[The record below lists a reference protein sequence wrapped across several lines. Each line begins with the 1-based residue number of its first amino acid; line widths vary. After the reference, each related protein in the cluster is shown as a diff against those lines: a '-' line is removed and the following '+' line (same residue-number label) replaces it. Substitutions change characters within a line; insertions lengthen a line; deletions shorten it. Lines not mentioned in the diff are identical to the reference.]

1 VTLNPWYGVQN
12 GVTRQTRD
20 GKPPGGFVPKERV
33 SLQQAI
39 EGYTLGAAI
48 GARKE
53 KSEGSLEPGKLA
65 DLIILSQ
72 DLFTLEPN
80 QIYKTNVL
88 LTMVGGKI
96 VYKSPE
102 FRASTKATAQGNRQ

>member
-1 VTLNPWYGVQN
+1 VQN
-12 GVTRQTRD
+12 AVTRQTRD
-20 GKPPGGFVPKERV
+20 GRPPEGFVPKERI

-53 KSEGSLEPGKLA
+53 KSEGSIEPGKLA

-72 DLFTLEPN
+72 DLFTLKPT
-80 QIYKTNVL
+80 QIYKTQVL
-88 LTMVGGKI
+88 LTMVGGKV
-96 VYKSPE
+96 VYQSPE
-102 FRASTKATAQGNRQ
+102 FRLSTTGASAKGNQR